1 MDCRHPDR
9 RDAILGYW
17 IPAVPAGM
25 TNRESE
31 MPYLQNAGVFLIQTT
46 FGFFIVVFLLRL
58 LLIAVA
64 APFNEPVCR
73 FVWQITNRVA
83 TPLRSIVPR
92 WRRLELASLLIAWL
106 LALIELLV
114 FVALFGAALSVGELL
129 LRAAADTLDWIVLI
143 ELVAIFG
150 YCILSFFPSAHYDS
164 SFRVLAQFVDPVV
177 RPFRKLL
184 PVLGGMDFSC
194 WFAAI
199 ALVLVR
205 MLIVAPLADFAMRI

>member
-1 MDCRHPDR
+1 
-9 RDAILGYW
+9 
-17 IPAVPAGM
+17 
-25 TNRESE
+25 
-31 MPYLQNAGVFLIQTT
+31 MPYLQNAGVFLIQTL
-46 FGFFIVVFLLRL
+46 FGFFIVVFRLRL

-83 TPLRSIVPR
+83 TPLRRIVPR
-92 WRRLELASLLIAWL
+92 WRRLEFASLLVAYSL
-106 LALIELLV
+106 TVLELLV
-114 FVALFGAALSVGELL
+114 FVALFGAALGVGGLL

-150 YCILSFFPSAHYDS
+150 YCILSFIPSTRHDAN
-164 SFRVLAQFVDPVV
+164 FRLLAQFVDPVV
-177 RPFRKLL
+177 RPFRRLL
-184 PVLGGMDFSC
+184 PPLGGMDFSC

-205 MLIVAPLADFAMRI
+205 MLVVAPLADFAVRL

>member
-1 MDCRHPDR
+1 
-9 RDAILGYW
+9 
-17 IPAVPAGM
+17 
-25 TNRESE
+25 
-31 MPYLQNAGVFLIQTT
+31 MPYLQNAGAFLIQTI
-46 FGFFIVVFLLRL
+46 FGFFIVVFLLRA

-83 TPLRSIVPR
+83 TPLRRIVPR
-92 WRRLELASLLIAWL
+92 WRRLEFASLLIAYL
-106 LALIELLV
+106 LALAELLV
-114 FVALFGAALSVGELL
+114 FAALFGAAPGIDGLL
-129 LRAAADTLDWIVLI
+129 LRAAAGTLDWIVLI

-150 YCILSFFPSAHYDS
+150 YCILSFFPSAQYDS
-164 SFRVLAQFVDPVV
+164 NFRLLAQFVAPVV

-184 PVLGGMDFSC
+184 PPLGGLDFSC

-205 MLIVAPLADFAMRI
+205 LLVVAPLADFAARL